1 MAAMETSAGACG
13 VSDMVRGFLPRAA
26 AAIGVLAVFWLG
38 AVIVERLVS
47 RIGVARG
54 LDPDLARLLA
64 RVARLALL
72 TFGAVTALGTV
83 GIDIK
88 ALVAGLGLTGFALGF
103 ALKDIIANTLAGILI
118 LLYKPFQRGDR
129 VDVGNG
135 GGAGVVE
142 AIDMRYTVL
151 TADDGT
157 RVLVPNA
164 TLFTNSI
171 RVRREGS

>member
-1 MAAMETSAGACG
+1 MGATADACG
-13 VSDMVRGFLPRAA
+13 VSDIVRGFVPRVAA
-26 AAIGVLAVFWLG
+26 AVGVLAVFWLG
-38 AVIVERLVS
+38 AVLIERLVN
-47 RIGVARG
+47 RIGLSRG
-54 LDPDLARLLA
+54 LDADLAHLLA

-83 GIDIK
+83 GIDVK

-103 ALKDIIANTLAGILI
+103 ALKDIIANTLSGILI
-118 LLYKPFQRGDR
+118 LLYRPFHRGDR
-129 VDVGNG
+129 VDVSGS
-135 GGAGVVE
+135 AGIVE

-151 TADDGT
+151 VADDGT

-171 RVRREGS
+171 RVRRSGP